1 MGQSTGPLLPACN
14 AYTGIMRKSFLLI
27 SLLVFV
33 LAGCKTQPKIDY
45 TSLDQSGMWST
56 SLQQLKKMKV
66 SNAEIA
72 ELTKLKR
79 AGASDGLCLSLLKAA
94 RDHNHEFTSGDSV
107 VALSSAGYSDTQI
120 LEMAQADKI
129 ETLSSDAVMLK
140 LIGLSNSTVQIVIQR
155 REQGLPTLTSAQIGR
170 LKNIGESEK
179 KIVELI
185 YQGLSDQQ
193 AEAYVARLESARNHA
208 HTDFVRTRGRRPR

>member
-1 MGQSTGPLLPACN
+1 
-14 AYTGIMRKSFLLI
+14 MRKSLLAL
-27 SLLVFV
+27 SLMAVS

-45 TSLDQSGMWST
+45 TALDQSGMWST
-56 SLQQLKKMKV
+56 NLAQIKKMNV
-66 SNAEIA
+66 SGAEVA

-79 AGASDGLCLSLLKAA
+79 AGASDTMCLSLLKAA
-94 RDHNHEFTSGDSV
+94 RGHNHEFTSGDSV
-107 VALSSAGYSDTQI
+107 IELSSAGYTDAQI
-120 LEMAQADKI
+120 LEMAQADKLDA
-129 ETLSSDAVMLK
+129 LSSDAVMLK
-140 LIGLSNSTVQIVIQR
+140 LIGLSNSTVQIIIQR

-179 KIVELI
+179 KILELI

>member
-1 MGQSTGPLLPACN
+1 
-14 AYTGIMRKSFLLI
+14 MRKSLLPMC
-27 SLLVFV
+27 LLVFS

-45 TSLDQSGMWST
+45 TALDQSGMWS
-56 SLQQLKKMKV
+56 SNLAQIKKMNV
-66 SNAEIA
+66 SSAEVG

-79 AGASDGLCLSLLKAA
+79 AGASDPLCLSLLKAA

-107 VALSSAGYSDTQI
+107 IALSSAGYTDTQI
-120 LEMAQADKI
+120 LEMAQADKLDA
-129 ETLSSDAVMLK
+129 LSSDAVMLK
-140 LIGLSNSTVQIVIQR
+140 LTGLSNSTVQIVIQR

-179 KIVELI
+179 KILELI

-193 AEAYVARLESARNHA
+193 AEAYVTKLESARNHA